1 MKYLPSQLM
10 FLLKDRRTRRNI
22 RSLSEFLLVLFL
34 VITAYSVIFHFL
46 MQYEGREFSFVT
58 GFYWTL
64 TVMSTLGF
72 GDITFSSDL
81 GRLFS
86 MVVLLS
92 GIIFLLVMLP
102 FTFIQF
108 FYAPWLEAQSKTRV
122 PRKVAEGTSGHVVM
136 TAFDPITIAL
146 VETLRKYQH
155 DYVVILPE
163 VQQTLDLKDQGY
175 KVMVGDLDDPD
186 TYRSAGVKQA
196 ALVVAVNDDMK
207 NTNIVYTVRE
217 IAPEVSIAANA
228 DLDESMDIL
237 RLAGC
242 THVFQFMNM
251 LGRSLARRTLGGSMR
266 SNVIGSFEDL
276 LIAEAPAMRTDL
288 VGKTVRECGLR
299 EATGVNVVGL
309 WDRGH
314 FTLPRPDTT
323 IDSTTVLVLAGSE
336 EQLEAYDDFVGE
348 VSTPASA
355 PVLILGGG
363 RVGRAAAAALRERGV
378 DYRIVEK
385 NPRVA
390 KGEKNL
396 ITGSAAELDTLVR
409 AGINEAPSVFIT
421 THTDDVNIY
430 LTIYCR
436 RLRPDIQII
445 SRATLDRNI
454 TVLHSAGAD
463 LVMSHASM
471 AANTIINLLSPGKVL
486 MLTEGLNIFRVPV
499 HSDLEKKPLAKSGI
513 REETGCSAIAVVRQG
528 QVEINPDPNRPLKES
543 DEMIVIGTAEA
554 EKCYMQRYS

>member
-122 PRKVAEGTSGHVVM
+122 PRKVTEGTSGHVVM

-186 TYRSAGVKQA
+186 TYRSAGVKQ
-196 ALVVAVNDDMK
+196 
-207 NTNIVYTVRE
+207 
-217 IAPEVSIAANA
+217 
-228 DLDESMDIL
+228 
-237 RLAGC
+237 
-242 THVFQFMNM
+242 
-251 LGRSLARRTLGGSMR
+251 
-266 SNVIGSFEDL
+266 
-276 LIAEAPAMRTDL
+276 
-288 VGKTVRECGLR
+288 
-299 EATGVNVVGL
+299 
-309 WDRGH
+309 
-314 FTLPRPDTT
+314 
-323 IDSTTVLVLAGSE
+323 
-336 EQLEAYDDFVGE
+336 
-348 VSTPASA
+348 
-355 PVLILGGG
+355 
-363 RVGRAAAAALRERGV
+363 
-378 DYRIVEK
+378 
-385 NPRVA
+385 
-390 KGEKNL
+390 
-396 ITGSAAELDTLVR
+396 
-409 AGINEAPSVFIT
+409 
-421 THTDDVNIY
+421 
-430 LTIYCR
+430 
-436 RLRPDIQII
+436 
-445 SRATLDRNI
+445 
-454 TVLHSAGAD
+454 
-463 LVMSHASM
+463 
-471 AANTIINLLSPGKVL
+471 
-486 MLTEGLNIFRVPV
+486 
-499 HSDLEKKPLAKSGI
+499 
-513 REETGCSAIAVVRQG
+513 
-528 QVEINPDPNRPLKES
+528 
-543 DEMIVIGTAEA
+543 
-554 EKCYMQRYS
+554 